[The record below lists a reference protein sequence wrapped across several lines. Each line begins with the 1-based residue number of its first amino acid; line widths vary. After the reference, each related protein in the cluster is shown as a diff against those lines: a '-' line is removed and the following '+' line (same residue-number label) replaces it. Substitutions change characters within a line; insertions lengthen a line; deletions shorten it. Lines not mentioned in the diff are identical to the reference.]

1 MSAAAAIVEPTPCG
15 CPACEQGFVPFTVA
29 HFRVWASA
37 LTLDNGKPWKVE
49 TYFELFLED
58 YFAGTPENWLLV
70 PEGNAKTTNVGGLAV
85 YLLEHRGFAE
95 IPWAASARDQAE
107 IGYRQAAGFVRRS
120 RRLSVL
126 MRCYDGYRR
135 IVNQQTGG
143 RIQVFAADDRTGDG
157 VIPTDAFLD
166 ELHRHPDL
174 RLYRTWQGKL
184 DKRGGQLATISTAG
198 EPGSD
203 FEETRTVIRQSLPVV
218 HAEPGFTHCRSDQLA
233 FHEYAVPEG
242 ADVEDC
248 VIVKLANP
256 FSGITP
262 SKLERKRA
270 TPTMTLAHWRRFSCN
285 LATRSDMAAIMEAEW
300 IAADVANA
308 EAKDGVLPLT
318 IPRGSE
324 VWLGLDVA
332 WKWDTTAIVPLWW
345 RDEEFRLLGPSTVLT
360 PPRDGNSL
368 DPALVEAAL
377 LEFAETYRVDTVV
390 MDTTKAEQLASWI
403 ESELG
408 CIVIDRQQTNTMACL
423 DYARFMEALRS
434 GWLFHTGDPD
444 LKIHALNAIARV
456 LPGGDARF
464 DRAVA
469 NRRSPDQ
476 NRRVIDALVAAA
488 MVHSV
493 RVAFGDNVPLEIF

>member
-1 MSAAAAIVEPTPCG
+1 MT
-15 CPACEQGFVPFTVA
+15 PFTVD
-29 HFRVWASA
+29 HFREWA
-37 LTLDNGKPWKVE
+37 LDLELDNGKKWVVE
-49 TYFELFLED
+49 DYFSLFLED

-70 PEGNAKTTNVGGLAV
+70 PEGNAKTTNLGGLAA
-85 YLLEHRGFAE
+85 YLLEHREFAE

-120 RRLSVL
+120 KRLSSF

-135 IVNQQTGG
+135 IVNTLTTG

-184 DKRGGQLATISTAG
+184 DKRGGQLSTISTAG

-203 FEETRTVIRQSLPVV
+203 FEETRSFIRQSLPLIF
-218 HAEPGFTHCRSDQLA
+218 AEPGFVHCRSDQLA

-248 VIVKLANP
+248 DLVKLANP

-262 SKLERKRA
+262 EKLRRKRD

-285 LATRSDMAAIMEAEW
+285 LATRSDMAAIMESEWNDSQTTEKIPDGAE
-300 IAADVANA
+300 I
-308 EAKDGVLPLT
+308 
-318 IPRGSE
+318 
-324 VWLGLDVA
+324 WLGLDVA
-332 WKWDTTAIVPLWW
+332 WKWDTTALVPLWW
-345 RDEEFRLLGPSTVLT
+345 RDEEFRLLGPATILV
-360 PPRDGNSL
+360 PPRDGTSL
-368 DPALVEAAL
+368 DPSYVERAI
-377 LEFAETYRVDTVV
+377 LEFRERYRIDTVV
-390 MDTTKAEQLASWI
+390 MDTSKAEQLASWI
-403 ESELG
+403 ETELD
-408 CIVIDRQQTNTMACL
+408 CMVVDRQQTNTMACI

-434 GWLFHTGDPD
+434 GWLRHGDDPG
-444 LKIHALNAIARV
+444 LKSHALNAVAKV

-464 DRAVA
+464 DRVA
-469 NRRSPDQ
+469 TNRRSPDQ
-476 NRRVIDALVAAA
+476 NRRVIDALTAAA

-493 RVAFGDNVPLEIF
+493 RVAIGDREEMVIF